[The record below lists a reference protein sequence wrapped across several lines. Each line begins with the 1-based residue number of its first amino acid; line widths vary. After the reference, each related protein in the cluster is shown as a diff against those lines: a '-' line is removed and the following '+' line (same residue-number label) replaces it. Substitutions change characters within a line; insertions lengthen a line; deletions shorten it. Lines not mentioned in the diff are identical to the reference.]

1 MVIWANLDKNITFW
15 KPNILNRTFIAKKE
29 SMWRVFD
36 GDSQTG
42 VGGALSE
49 YKISPISVPSIVC
62 TYKYKYFFF
71 QLKFLWWNLFGV
83 VKHFYISW
91 LGQVWVAEDHCQESF
106 SASFDIFTFS
116 THIFFF
122 SDSRFFGKNF
132 LVSKSN
138 AKRAETHLAFELY
151 SIFSLFLFSSFL
163 SEFNSHDNRVLSPT
177 SYQNGGQKSPF
188 DQSSDIYCLLMVRN
202 KKVP

>member
-62 TYKYKYFFF
+62 TYKYKYIFF

-138 AKRAETHLAFELY
+138 AKRAESWDPPCFWALFNIFTFFFLLLFFCQN
-151 SIFSLFLFSSFL
+151 SIHMTIECWALPATKMEAKNHFL
-163 SEFNSHDNRVLSPT
+163 
-177 SYQNGGQKSPF
+177 
-188 DQSSDIYCLLMVRN
+188 I
-202 KKVP
+202 KVQIFIAC

>member
-62 TYKYKYFFF
+62 TYKYKYFFLSVEISLVKPF
-71 QLKFLWWNLFGV
+71 WCCKTFLHFLAWAGVSGRRPLPRELFGLFRYF
-83 VKHFYISW
+83 HFFNSY
-91 LGQVWVAEDHCQESF
+91 F
-106 SASFDIFTFS
+106 
-116 THIFFF
+116 
-122 SDSRFFGKNF
+122 
-132 LVSKSN
+132 
-138 AKRAETHLAFELY
+138 
-151 SIFSLFLFSSFL
+151 LFLRL
-163 SEFNSHDNRVLSPT
+163 KVLW
-177 SYQNGGQKSPF
+177 
-188 DQSSDIYCLLMVRN
+188 
-202 KKVP
+202 